1 MQASTSMAVQ
11 VFADLCPPL
20 GLRVGMAAA
29 QTSVGT
35 EAATL
40 FPDAIRDQQSIRCEP
55 PLVICNLQGPTMPFH
70 LL

>member
-1 MQASTSMAVQ
+1 MQ
-11 VFADLCPPL
+11 VFADLCPAL

-40 FPDAIRDQQSIRCEP
+40 FPEASRDQQSLHGDALMCWRISAAQ
-55 PLVICNLQGPTMPFH
+55 NG
-70 LL
+70 